1 MSQGIEIGKE
11 DGRIGEGGLRP
22 YVLQISC
29 VTLGKLLYFS
39 EFVYSIPQNS
49 LMR

>member
-11 DGRIGEGGLRP
+11 DGRIGEVGLRP
-22 YVLQISC
+22 YLLQISC

-39 EFVYSIPQNS
+39 EPPYP
-49 LMR
+49 LL